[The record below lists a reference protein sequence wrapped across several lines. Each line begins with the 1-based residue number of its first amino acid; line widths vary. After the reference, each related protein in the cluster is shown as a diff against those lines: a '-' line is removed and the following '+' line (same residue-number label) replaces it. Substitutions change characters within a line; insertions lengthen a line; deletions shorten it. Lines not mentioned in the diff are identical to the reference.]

1 MYACK
6 QCEYRT
12 DVKCN
17 WIRHHQ
23 RKKPCV
29 GTFVTI
35 DAPAPDLRDNVI
47 RNELFKQVDDK
58 NFECIK
64 CQKRI
69 CAKFK
74 RHTNNCK
81 GVPVNTC
88 IFCKKQFNHQSA
100 HSRHQKTCKSR
111 PVVLKSR
118 PTVKIATTN
127 NSETT
132 HATTNNSET
141 AQATTID
148 GTERNY
154 DNTGFVYLIQP
165 GTCEGTRRFK
175 VGFSAARHLKRVT
188 KGYPKNS
195 TIFCINGGITN
206 PRELETH
213 ILREF
218 RTRFELSKCGNEY
231 FEGNI
236 GDMLDVFHETVLKY
250 RVF

>member
-1 MYACK
+1 
-6 QCEYRT
+6 
-12 DVKCN
+12 
-17 WIRHHQ
+17 
-23 RKKPCV
+23 V

-35 DAPAPDLRDNVI
+35 DAPAPDLRDNESIVQKQDS
-47 RNELFKQVDDK
+47 LFV
-58 NFECIK
+58 
-64 CQKRI
+64 RI
-69 CAKFK
+69 DEKTIQCNSCKKVLHTHYA
-74 RHTNNCK
+74 RHGKICK
-81 GVPVNTC
+81 GVPRNVCRYCRKEFKHRQNVST
-88 IFCKKQFNHQSA
+88 
-100 HSRHQKTCKSR
+100 HQKNCKSR
-111 PVVLKSR
+111 PVVKS
-118 PTVKIATTN
+118 PTVKI
-127 NSETT
+127 
-132 HATTNNSET
+132 ATTNNSET

-195 TIFCINGGITN
+195 TIFCINGGIAN

-218 RTRFELSKCGNEY
+218 RTRFELSKCGQEY

>member
-1 MYACK
+1 MYAC
-6 QCEYRT
+6 QCGYRT

-29 GTFVTI
+29 GTFVTKT
-35 DAPAPDLRDNVI
+35 NVI
-47 RNELFKQVDDK
+47 KNEPFKQIDDK
-58 NFECIK
+58 YCK
-64 CQKRI
+64 CNTCNKQLLNHN
-69 CAKFK
+69 AK
-74 RHTNNCK
+74 RHSCR
-81 GVPVNTC
+81 GSPVNTC
-88 IFCKKQFNHQSA
+88 LYCRKEFKHRQNVFT
-100 HSRHQKTCKSR
+100 HQKTCKSR
-111 PVVLKSR
+111 PVVLKS
-118 PTVKIATTN
+118 PTVKTATTNISETTHATTN

-141 AQATTID
+141 AQVTTID

-195 TIFCINGGITN
+195 TIFCINGGIAN

>member
-1 MYACK
+1 
-6 QCEYRT
+6 
-12 DVKCN
+12 
-17 WIRHHQ
+17 
-23 RKKPCV
+23 
-29 GTFVTI
+29 
-35 DAPAPDLRDNVI
+35 
-47 RNELFKQVDDK
+47 
-58 NFECIK
+58 
-64 CQKRI
+64 
-69 CAKFK
+69 
-74 RHTNNCK
+74 
-81 GVPVNTC
+81 
-88 IFCKKQFNHQSA
+88 
-100 HSRHQKTCKSR
+100 
-111 PVVLKSR
+111 VVLKS
-118 PTVKIATTN
+118 PTVKTATTNNSETTQATTN

-132 HATTNNSET
+132 HATT
-141 AQATTID
+141 ID
-148 GTERNY
+148 GTGRNY

-165 GTCEGTRRFK
+165 GTCEGTHRFK

-195 TIFCINGGITN
+195 TIFCINGGIAN